1 MDILQ
6 NMLISLKNA
15 GNAGKPTVLI
25 PHSAFKA
32 AVAKALFDNGYIAS
46 YEKRSRQTG
55 GDVLMLGVKYKET
68 GKPKINDIAR
78 ISKLSRRVYA
88 GVKELRPVRQ
98 GHGHIFLSTPKGILS
113 NVEAARQHVGGEMLF
128 EIW

>member
-6 NMLISLKNA
+6 YMLISLKNA
-15 GNAGKPTVLI
+15 GNAGKPSIIV

-32 AVAKALFDNGYIAS
+32 AVAKALFENGYIAS
-46 YEKRSRQTG
+46 YEKRPRQKG
-55 GDVLMLGVKYKET
+55 GDVLLLGVKYKES
-68 GKPKINDIAR
+68 GSPKISNVQR

-98 GHGHIFLSTPKGILS
+98 GHGHVFLSTPKGILS